1 MRTMLD
7 IMKTKEKILKEIF
20 DNDPMGILDKP
31 FTTNEKLY
39 NMNKLIQQIADQC
52 IEEIDEHIDNTIHWQ
67 LTFDDETDEP
77 QIDLT
82 ELELKIKQQ
91 ILFSLIKKVTK

>member
-1 MRTMLD
+1 
-7 IMKTKEKILKEIF
+7 
-20 DNDPMGILDKP
+20 
-31 FTTNEKLY
+31 
-39 NMNKLIQQIADQC
+39 MNTLIQQIADQC
-52 IEEIDEHIDNTIHWQ
+52 IEEIDKHIDNTIHWQ

>member
-1 MRTMLD
+1 MRTMLN
-7 IMKTKEKILKEIF
+7 IMNT
-20 DNDPMGILDKP
+20 
-31 FTTNEKLY
+31 
-39 NMNKLIQQIADQC
+39 LIQQIADQC

-77 QIDLT
+77 QVDLT

>member
-1 MRTMLD
+1 
-7 IMKTKEKILKEIF
+7 MKTKEKILKEIF

-39 NMNKLIQQIADQC
+39 NMNKIVQQIADSC

-67 LTFDDETDEP
+67 LTFDDDDEG
-77 QIDLT
+77 DELT
-82 ELELKIKQQ
+82 GELELQIKQQ
-91 ILFSLIKKVTK
+91 ILFSLIKIVTK